1 MDYVLGYATLG
12 VLAFAWVYVV
22 AHAFVMEDIW
32 KGRK

>member
-1 MDYVLGYATLG
+1 MDFVLGYTTLG
-12 VLAFAWVYVV
+12 VLAGAWVYVL